1 MANRTDISGRAMLT
15 MRPIPKKLLI
25 HTVKLHKRINEDA
38 WGKGQLDAGVELSSV
53 RMEPSSQ
60 IVRDKN
66 NAELRLS
73 AVLFFDCRNSEP
85 RGMKFTSDNVDDI
98 VIFNGEKHM
107 IKAVEPLYDERK
119 LHHYELGLIKG
130 A

>member
-85 RGMKFTSDNVDDI
+85 RGMKFNSDNVDDI